1 MKVPRGE
8 RKKFLE
14 GGTVVFKK
22 NKATKE
28 KANHANKQKKVKA
41 KKNTNKP
48 VKTKSR
54 GGKEEKIKLPKVG
67 FTHSMLSLI
76 LSTNIFLF
84 CVFAVVM
91 TITNV
96 QLDTITDKASRLM
109 IVTTNLQKSERMVSV
124 SLRDAYA
131 NSYAYY
137 ANARGRAGTRQYLST
152 LIKKD
157 KEQKDQYFERMKR
170 QYENLEEKSSQKLMV
185 TMKEMSDS
193 LFDQI
198 ETVKTNVD
206 NGDLDTAKAY
216 LDTNMLNSQQGYNNA
231 AEKLQKGLD
240 IMLMK
245 SQKSMKTMRETA
257 LFLGIAG
264 VVVFLI
270 CLAVSMLLSYRLI
283 VYRISRMAGQLNR
296 MIDEINSGHGDL
308 TKRISLKTKSELK
321 FIRDGI
327 NGFIEALQNV
337 MSSVK
342 GGTVLLNDATDKVT
356 QRIRK
361 ANENVTSTS
370 AALQELSASMQ
381 EVSNSVEGI
390 STKLEEVKAAAMV
403 MHDMTEEGN
412 EASNSIKGEAD
423 SIKEAAA
430 HKKEETG
437 TRMQTLSSVL
447 EESVQNAEKVS
458 LINELTNDILEI
470 ADETNLLSL
479 NASIEA
485 ARAGEAGRGFAV
497 VASEISNLAE
507 NSRQTAGKIQNISTE
522 VTAAVKSLSEN
533 AMQVVS
539 FINTTVLADYDAF
552 VETGSKYEFTSDIIA
567 GLLNG
572 FMSSADELNTIVANM
587 SDSVE
592 EIISAVEESS
602 RAIEMSAENSSEIVT
617 EFTEI
622 GAAMEE
628 NSEVAL
634 RLDENTRRFE
644 LV

>member
-1 MKVPRGE
+1 MLKNE
-8 RKKFLE
+8 KKKRAVA
-14 GGTVVFKK
+14 GNTVVQQKR
-22 NKATKE
+22 KE
-28 KANHANKQKKVKA
+28 PKGKRKREKV
-41 KKNTNKP
+41 
-48 VKTKSR
+48 R
-54 GGKEEKIKLPKVG
+54 REKIKLPKVG
-67 FTHSMLSLI
+67 FTHSMLALI
-76 LSTNIFLF
+76 LSTNLILL

-96 QLDTITDKASRLM
+96 QLDTITSEASRLM
-109 IVTTNLQKSERMVSV
+109 FSTTNLQKSERMVSV

-131 NSYAYY
+131 NSYAYF
-137 ANARGRAGTRQYLST
+137 ANARGRAGTRQYLAT

-157 KEQKDQYFERMKR
+157 MEQKDQYFSRMTR
-170 QYENLEEKSSQKLMV
+170 QYQPLNDSDGEKL
-185 TMKEMSDS
+185 
-193 LFDQI
+193 I
-198 ETVKTNVD
+198 ETMEEMAGKLFEEIDTVKSDVD
-206 NGDLDTAKAY
+206 AGDLDTAKSY
-216 LDTNMLNSQQGYNNA
+216 LDTNMLTTQQGYNNA
-231 AEKLQKGLD
+231 AEKLQKNLD
-240 IMLMK
+240 RMLVE
-245 SQKSMKTMRETA
+245 SQKSMSAMRATA
-257 LFLGIAG
+257 LALGVGGI
-264 VVVFLI
+264 VVFLI
-270 CLAVSMLLSYRLI
+270 CLVASMLLSYQLI
-283 VYRISRMAGQLNR
+283 VYRISKIAGQLNQ
-296 MIDEINSGHGDL
+296 MIADINSGHGDL
-308 TKRISLKTKSELK
+308 TKRIRVKSKSELK

-342 GGTVLLNDATDKVT
+342 GGTVQLNDATDKVT

-381 EVSNSVEGI
+381 EVTSSAEGI
-390 STKLEEVKAAAMV
+390 SAKLEEVKAAAMV

-412 EASNSIKGEAD
+412 EASLSIKGEAD
-423 SIKEAAA
+423 TIKEAAA

-437 TRMQTLSSVL
+437 TRMQQLTTVL
-447 EESVQNAEKVS
+447 EGSVQDAEKVS

-522 VTAAVKSLSEN
+522 VTAAVKNLSEN
-533 AMQVVS
+533 AMQVVE

-602 RAIEMSAENSSEIVT
+602 RAIETSAENSSEIVT

-622 GAAMEE
+622 GEAMEE
-628 NSEVAL
+628 NSEVAF

>member
-1 MKVPRGE
+1 MLKNE
-8 RKKFLE
+8 KKKRAVA
-14 GGTVVFKK
+14 GNTVVQQKR
-22 NKATKE
+22 KE
-28 KANHANKQKKVKA
+28 PKGKRKREKV
-41 KKNTNKP
+41 
-48 VKTKSR
+48 R
-54 GGKEEKIKLPKVG
+54 REKIKLPKVG
-67 FTHSMLSLI
+67 FTHSMLALI
-76 LSTNIFLF
+76 LSTNLILL

-96 QLDTITDKASRLM
+96 QLDTITSEASRLM
-109 IVTTNLQKSERMVSV
+109 FSTTNLQKSERMVSV

-131 NSYAYY
+131 NSYAYF
-137 ANARGRAGTRQYLST
+137 ANARGRVGTRQYLAT

-157 KEQKDQYFERMKR
+157 MEQKDQYFSRMTR
-170 QYENLEEKSSQKLMV
+170 QYQTLNDSDGEKL
-185 TMKEMSDS
+185 
-193 LFDQI
+193 I
-198 ETVKTNVD
+198 ETMEEMAGKLFEEIDTVKSDVD
-206 NGDLDTAKAY
+206 AGDLDTAKSY
-216 LDTNMLNSQQGYNNA
+216 LDTNMLTTQQGYNNA
-231 AEKLQKGLD
+231 AEKLQKNLD
-240 IMLMK
+240 RMLVE
-245 SQKSMKTMRETA
+245 SQKSMAAMRATA
-257 LFLGIAG
+257 LALGVGGI
-264 VVVFLI
+264 VVFLI
-270 CLAVSMLLSYRLI
+270 CLVASMLLSYQLI
-283 VYRISRMAGQLNR
+283 VYRISKIAGQLNQ
-296 MIDEINSGHGDL
+296 MIEDINSGHGDL
-308 TKRISLKTKSELK
+308 TKRIRVKSKSELK

-342 GGTVLLNDATDKVT
+342 GGTVQLNDATDKVT

-381 EVSNSVEGI
+381 EVTSSAEGI
-390 STKLEEVKAAAMV
+390 SAKLEEVKAAAMV

-412 EASNSIKGEAD
+412 EASLSIKGEAD
-423 SIKEAAA
+423 TIKEAAA

-437 TRMQTLSSVL
+437 TRMQQLTTVL
-447 EESVQNAEKVS
+447 EGSVQDAEKVS

-522 VTAAVKSLSEN
+522 VTAAVKNLSEN
-533 AMQVVS
+533 AMQVVE

-602 RAIEMSAENSSEIVT
+602 RAIETSAENSSEIVT

-622 GAAMEE
+622 GEAMEE
-628 NSEVAL
+628 NSEVAF

>member
-1 MKVPRGE
+1 MLKNEKKKRAVAGNTAVQQKRKEPKGKRKREKVR
-8 RKKFLE
+8 R
-14 GGTVVFKK
+14 
-22 NKATKE
+22 
-28 KANHANKQKKVKA
+28 
-41 KKNTNKP
+41 
-48 VKTKSR
+48 
-54 GGKEEKIKLPKVG
+54 EKIKLPKVG
-67 FTHSMLSLI
+67 FTHSMLALI
-76 LSTNIFLF
+76 LSTNLILL

-96 QLDTITDKASRLM
+96 QLDTITSEASRLM
-109 IVTTNLQKSERMVSV
+109 FSTTNLQKSERMVSV

-131 NSYAYY
+131 NSYAYF
-137 ANARGRAGTRQYLST
+137 ANARGRAGTRQYLAT

-157 KEQKDQYFERMKR
+157 MEQKDQYFSRMTR
-170 QYENLEEKSSQKLMV
+170 QYQALNDSDGEKL
-185 TMKEMSDS
+185 
-193 LFDQI
+193 I
-198 ETVKTNVD
+198 ETMEEMAGKLFEEIDTVKSDVD
-206 NGDLDTAKAY
+206 AGDLDTAKSY
-216 LDTNMLNSQQGYNNA
+216 LDTNMLTTQQGYNNA
-231 AEKLQKGLD
+231 AEKLQKNLD
-240 IMLMK
+240 RMLVE
-245 SQKSMKTMRETA
+245 SQKSMAAMRATA
-257 LFLGIAG
+257 LALGVGGI
-264 VVVFLI
+264 VVFLI
-270 CLAVSMLLSYRLI
+270 CLVASMLLSYQLI
-283 VYRISRMAGQLNR
+283 VYRISKIAGQLNQ
-296 MIDEINSGHGDL
+296 MIADINSGHGDL
-308 TKRISLKTKSELK
+308 TKRIRVKSKSELK

-342 GGTVLLNDATDKVT
+342 GGTVQLNDATDKVT

-381 EVSNSVEGI
+381 EVTSSAEGI
-390 STKLEEVKAAAMV
+390 SAKLEEVKAAAMV

-412 EASNSIKGEAD
+412 EASLSIKGEAD
-423 SIKEAAA
+423 AIKEAAA

-437 TRMQTLSSVL
+437 TRMQQLTTVL
-447 EESVQNAEKVS
+447 EGSVQDAEKVS

-522 VTAAVKSLSEN
+522 VTAAVKNLSEN
-533 AMQVVS
+533 AMQVVD

-602 RAIEMSAENSSEIVT
+602 RAIETSAENSSEIVT

-622 GAAMEE
+622 GEAMEE
-628 NSEVAL
+628 NSEVAF

>member
-1 MKVPRGE
+1 MLKNE
-8 RKKFLE
+8 KKKRAVA
-14 GGTVVFKK
+14 GNTVVQQKR
-22 NKATKE
+22 KE
-28 KANHANKQKKVKA
+28 PKGKRKREKV
-41 KKNTNKP
+41 
-48 VKTKSR
+48 R
-54 GGKEEKIKLPKVG
+54 REKIKLPKVG
-67 FTHSMLSLI
+67 FTHSMLALI
-76 LSTNIFLF
+76 LSTNLILL

-96 QLDTITDKASRLM
+96 QLDTITSEASRLM
-109 IVTTNLQKSERMVSV
+109 FSATNLQKSERMVSV

-131 NSYAYY
+131 NSYAYF
-137 ANARGRAGTRQYLST
+137 ANARGRAGTRQYLAT

-157 KEQKDQYFERMKR
+157 MEQKDQYFSRMTR
-170 QYENLEEKSSQKLMV
+170 QYQPLNDSDGEKL
-185 TMKEMSDS
+185 
-193 LFDQI
+193 I
-198 ETVKTNVD
+198 ETMEEMAGKLFEEIDTVKSDVD
-206 NGDLDTAKAY
+206 AGDLDTAKSY
-216 LDTNMLNSQQGYNNA
+216 LDTNMLTTQQGYNNA
-231 AEKLQKGLD
+231 AEKLQKNLD
-240 IMLMK
+240 RMLVE
-245 SQKSMKTMRETA
+245 SQKSMAAMRATA
-257 LFLGIAG
+257 LALGVGGI
-264 VVVFLI
+264 VVFLI
-270 CLAVSMLLSYRLI
+270 CLVASMLLSYQLI
-283 VYRISRMAGQLNR
+283 VYRISKIAGQLNQ
-296 MIDEINSGHGDL
+296 MIADINSGHGDL
-308 TKRISLKTKSELK
+308 TKRIRVKSKSELK

-342 GGTVLLNDATDKVT
+342 GGTVQLNDATDKVT

-381 EVSNSVEGI
+381 EVTSSAEGI
-390 STKLEEVKAAAMV
+390 SAKLEEVKAAAMV

-412 EASNSIKGEAD
+412 EASLSIKGEAD
-423 SIKEAAA
+423 TIKEAAA

-437 TRMQTLSSVL
+437 TRMQQLTTVL
-447 EESVQNAEKVS
+447 EGSVQDAEKVS

-522 VTAAVKSLSEN
+522 VTAAVKNLSEN
-533 AMQVVS
+533 AMQVVE

-602 RAIEMSAENSSEIVT
+602 RAIETSAENSSEIVT

-622 GAAMEE
+622 GEAMEE
-628 NSEVAL
+628 NSEVAF

>member
-1 MKVPRGE
+1 MLKNEKKKRAVAGNTAVQQKRKEPKGKRKREKVR
-8 RKKFLE
+8 R
-14 GGTVVFKK
+14 
-22 NKATKE
+22 
-28 KANHANKQKKVKA
+28 
-41 KKNTNKP
+41 
-48 VKTKSR
+48 
-54 GGKEEKIKLPKVG
+54 EKIKLPKVG
-67 FTHSMLSLI
+67 FTHSMLALI
-76 LSTNIFLF
+76 LSTNLILL

-96 QLDTITDKASRLM
+96 QLDTITSEASRLM
-109 IVTTNLQKSERMVSV
+109 FSTTNLQKSERMVSV

-131 NSYAYY
+131 NSYAYF
-137 ANARGRAGTRQYLST
+137 ANARGRVGTRQYLAT

-157 KEQKDQYFERMKR
+157 MEQKDQYFSRMTR
-170 QYENLEEKSSQKLMV
+170 QYQTLNDSDGEKL
-185 TMKEMSDS
+185 
-193 LFDQI
+193 I
-198 ETVKTNVD
+198 ETMEEMAGKLFEEIDTVKSDVD
-206 NGDLDTAKAY
+206 AGDLDTAKSY
-216 LDTNMLNSQQGYNNA
+216 LDTNMLTTQQGYNNA
-231 AEKLQKGLD
+231 AEKLQKNLD
-240 IMLMK
+240 RMLVE
-245 SQKSMKTMRETA
+245 SQKSMAAMRATA
-257 LFLGIAG
+257 LALGVGGI
-264 VVVFLI
+264 VVFLI
-270 CLAVSMLLSYRLI
+270 CLVASMLLSYQLI
-283 VYRISRMAGQLNR
+283 VYRISKIAGQLNQ
-296 MIDEINSGHGDL
+296 MIADINSGHGDL
-308 TKRISLKTKSELK
+308 TKRIRVKSKSELK

-342 GGTVLLNDATDKVT
+342 GGTVQLNDATDKVT

-381 EVSNSVEGI
+381 EVTSSAEGI
-390 STKLEEVKAAAMV
+390 SAKLEEVKAAAMV

-412 EASNSIKGEAD
+412 EASLSIKGEAD
-423 SIKEAAA
+423 AIKEAAA

-437 TRMQTLSSVL
+437 TRMQQLTTVL
-447 EESVQNAEKVS
+447 EGSVQDAEKVS

-522 VTAAVKSLSEN
+522 VTAAVKNLSEN
-533 AMQVVS
+533 AMQVVD

-602 RAIEMSAENSSEIVT
+602 RAIETSAENSSEIVT

-622 GAAMEE
+622 GEAMEE
-628 NSEVAL
+628 NSEVAF

>member
-1 MKVPRGE
+1 MLKNE
-8 RKKFLE
+8 KKKRAVA
-14 GGTVVFKK
+14 GNTVVQQKR
-22 NKATKE
+22 KE
-28 KANHANKQKKVKA
+28 PKGKRKREKV
-41 KKNTNKP
+41 
-48 VKTKSR
+48 R
-54 GGKEEKIKLPKVG
+54 REKIKLPKVG
-67 FTHSMLSLI
+67 FTHSMLALI
-76 LSTNIFLF
+76 LSTNLILL

-96 QLDTITDKASRLM
+96 QLDTITSEASRLM
-109 IVTTNLQKSERMVSV
+109 FSTTNLQKSERMVSV

-131 NSYAYY
+131 NSYAYF
-137 ANARGRAGTRQYLST
+137 ANARGRAGTRQYLAT

-157 KEQKDQYFERMKR
+157 MEQKDQYFSRMTR
-170 QYENLEEKSSQKLMV
+170 QYQALNDPEGEKL
-185 TMKEMSDS
+185 
-193 LFDQI
+193 I
-198 ETVKTNVD
+198 ETMEEMAGKLFEEIDTVKSDVD
-206 NGDLDTAKAY
+206 AGDLDTAKSY
-216 LDTNMLNSQQGYNNA
+216 LDTNMLTTQQGYNNA
-231 AEKLQKGLD
+231 AEKLQKNLD
-240 IMLMK
+240 RMLVE
-245 SQKSMKTMRETA
+245 SQKSMAAMRATA
-257 LFLGIAG
+257 LALGVGGIVA
-264 VVVFLI
+264 FLI
-270 CLAVSMLLSYRLI
+270 CLVASMLLSYQLI
-283 VYRISRMAGQLNR
+283 VYRISKIAGQLNQ
-296 MIDEINSGHGDL
+296 MIADINSGHGDL
-308 TKRISLKTKSELK
+308 TKRIRVKSKSELK

-342 GGTVLLNDATDKVT
+342 GGTVQLNDATDKVT

-381 EVSNSVEGI
+381 EVTSSAEGI
-390 STKLEEVKAAAMV
+390 SAKLEEVKAAAMV

-412 EASNSIKGEAD
+412 EASLSIKGEAD
-423 SIKEAAA
+423 TIKEAAA

-437 TRMQTLSSVL
+437 TRMQQLTTVL
-447 EESVQNAEKVS
+447 EGSVQDAEKVS

-522 VTAAVKSLSEN
+522 VTAAVKNLSEN
-533 AMQVVS
+533 AMQVVE

-602 RAIEMSAENSSEIVT
+602 RAIETSAENSSEIVT

-622 GAAMEE
+622 GEAMEE
-628 NSEVAL
+628 NSEVAF

>member
-1 MKVPRGE
+1 MLKNEKKKRAVAGNTAVQQKRKEPKGKRKREKVR
-8 RKKFLE
+8 R
-14 GGTVVFKK
+14 
-22 NKATKE
+22 
-28 KANHANKQKKVKA
+28 
-41 KKNTNKP
+41 
-48 VKTKSR
+48 
-54 GGKEEKIKLPKVG
+54 EKIKLPKVG
-67 FTHSMLSLI
+67 FTHSMLALI
-76 LSTNIFLF
+76 LSTNLILL

-96 QLDTITDKASRLM
+96 QLDTITSEASRLM
-109 IVTTNLQKSERMVSV
+109 FSTTNLQKSERMVSV

-131 NSYAYY
+131 NSYAYF
-137 ANARGRAGTRQYLST
+137 ANARGRAGTRQYLAT

-157 KEQKDQYFERMKR
+157 MEQKDQYFSRMTR
-170 QYENLEEKSSQKLMV
+170 QYQTLNDSDGEKL
-185 TMKEMSDS
+185 
-193 LFDQI
+193 I
-198 ETVKTNVD
+198 ETMEEMAGKLFEEIDTVKSDVD
-206 NGDLDTAKAY
+206 AGDLDTAKSY
-216 LDTNMLNSQQGYNNA
+216 LDTNMLTTQQGYNNA
-231 AEKLQKGLD
+231 AEKLQKNLD
-240 IMLMK
+240 RMLVE
-245 SQKSMKTMRETA
+245 SQKSMAAMRATA
-257 LFLGIAG
+257 LALGVGGI
-264 VVVFLI
+264 VVFLI
-270 CLAVSMLLSYRLI
+270 CLVASMLLSYQLI
-283 VYRISRMAGQLNR
+283 VYRISKIAGQLNQ
-296 MIDEINSGHGDL
+296 MIEDINSGHGDL
-308 TKRISLKTKSELK
+308 TKRIRVKSKSELK

-342 GGTVLLNDATDKVT
+342 GGTVQLNDATDKVT

-381 EVSNSVEGI
+381 EVTSSAEGI
-390 STKLEEVKAAAMV
+390 SAKLEEVKAAAMV

-412 EASNSIKGEAD
+412 EASLSIKGEAD
-423 SIKEAAA
+423 AIKEAAA

-437 TRMQTLSSVL
+437 TRMQQLTTVL
-447 EESVQNAEKVS
+447 EGSVQDAEKVS

-522 VTAAVKSLSEN
+522 VTAAVKNLSEN
-533 AMQVVS
+533 AMQVVD

-602 RAIEMSAENSSEIVT
+602 RAIETSAENSSEIVT

-622 GAAMEE
+622 GEAMEE
-628 NSEVAL
+628 NSEVAF

>member
-1 MKVPRGE
+1 MLKNEKKKRAVAGNTAVQQKRKEPKGKRKREKVR
-8 RKKFLE
+8 R
-14 GGTVVFKK
+14 
-22 NKATKE
+22 
-28 KANHANKQKKVKA
+28 
-41 KKNTNKP
+41 
-48 VKTKSR
+48 
-54 GGKEEKIKLPKVG
+54 EKIKLPKVG
-67 FTHSMLSLI
+67 FTHSMLALI
-76 LSTNIFLF
+76 LSTNLILL

-96 QLDTITDKASRLM
+96 QLDTITSEASRLM
-109 IVTTNLQKSERMVSV
+109 FSTTNLQKSERMVSV

-131 NSYAYY
+131 NSYAYF
-137 ANARGRAGTRQYLST
+137 ANARGRVGTRQYLAT

-157 KEQKDQYFERMKR
+157 MEQKDQYFSRMTR
-170 QYENLEEKSSQKLMV
+170 QYQALNDSDGEKL
-185 TMKEMSDS
+185 
-193 LFDQI
+193 I
-198 ETVKTNVD
+198 ETMEEMAGKLFEEIDTVKSDVD
-206 NGDLDTAKAY
+206 AGDLDTAKSY
-216 LDTNMLNSQQGYNNA
+216 LDTNMLTTQQGYNNA
-231 AEKLQKGLD
+231 AEKLQKNLD
-240 IMLMK
+240 RMLVE
-245 SQKSMKTMRETA
+245 SQKSMAAMRATA
-257 LFLGIAG
+257 LALGVGGI
-264 VVVFLI
+264 VVFLI
-270 CLAVSMLLSYRLI
+270 CLVASMLLSYQLI
-283 VYRISRMAGQLNR
+283 VYRISKIAGQLNQ
-296 MIDEINSGHGDL
+296 MIADINSGHGDL
-308 TKRISLKTKSELK
+308 TKRIRVKSKSELK

-342 GGTVLLNDATDKVT
+342 GGTVQLNDATDKVT

-381 EVSNSVEGI
+381 EVTSSAEGI
-390 STKLEEVKAAAMV
+390 SAKLEEVKAAAMV

-412 EASNSIKGEAD
+412 EASLSIKGEAD
-423 SIKEAAA
+423 TIKEAAA

-437 TRMQTLSSVL
+437 TRMQQLTTVL
-447 EESVQNAEKVS
+447 EGSVQDAEKVS

-522 VTAAVKSLSEN
+522 VTAAVKNLSEN
-533 AMQVVS
+533 AMQVVD

-602 RAIEMSAENSSEIVT
+602 RAIETSAENSSEIVT

-622 GAAMEE
+622 GEAMEE
-628 NSEVAL
+628 NSEVAF

>member
-1 MKVPRGE
+1 MLKNEKKKRAVAGNTAVQQKRKEPKGKRKREKVR
-8 RKKFLE
+8 R
-14 GGTVVFKK
+14 
-22 NKATKE
+22 
-28 KANHANKQKKVKA
+28 
-41 KKNTNKP
+41 
-48 VKTKSR
+48 
-54 GGKEEKIKLPKVG
+54 EKIKLPKVG
-67 FTHSMLSLI
+67 FTHSMLALI
-76 LSTNIFLF
+76 LSTNLILL

-96 QLDTITDKASRLM
+96 QLDTITSEASRLM
-109 IVTTNLQKSERMVSV
+109 FSTTNLQKSERMVSV

-131 NSYAYY
+131 NSYAYF
-137 ANARGRAGTRQYLST
+137 ANARGRAGTRQYLAT

-157 KEQKDQYFERMKR
+157 MEQKDQYFSRITR
-170 QYENLEEKSSQKLMV
+170 QYQTLNDSDGEKL
-185 TMKEMSDS
+185 
-193 LFDQI
+193 I
-198 ETVKTNVD
+198 ETMEEMAGKLFEEIDTVKSDVD
-206 NGDLDTAKAY
+206 AGDLDTAKSY
-216 LDTNMLNSQQGYNNA
+216 LDTNMLTTQQGYNNA
-231 AEKLQKGLD
+231 AEKLQKNLD
-240 IMLMK
+240 RMLVE
-245 SQKSMKTMRETA
+245 SQKSMAAMRATA
-257 LFLGIAG
+257 LALGVGGI
-264 VVVFLI
+264 VVFLI
-270 CLAVSMLLSYRLI
+270 CLVASMLLSYQLI
-283 VYRISRMAGQLNR
+283 VYRISKIAGQLNQ
-296 MIDEINSGHGDL
+296 MIADINSGHGDL
-308 TKRISLKTKSELK
+308 TKRIRVKSKSELK

-342 GGTVLLNDATDKVT
+342 GGTVQLNDATDKVT

-381 EVSNSVEGI
+381 EVTSSAEGI
-390 STKLEEVKAAAMV
+390 SAKLEEVKAAAMV

-412 EASNSIKGEAD
+412 EASLSIKGEAD
-423 SIKEAAA
+423 AIKEAAA

-437 TRMQTLSSVL
+437 TRMQQLTTVL
-447 EESVQNAEKVS
+447 EGSVQDAEKVS

-522 VTAAVKSLSEN
+522 VTAAVKNLSEN
-533 AMQVVS
+533 AMQVVE

-602 RAIEMSAENSSEIVT
+602 RAIETSAENSSEIVT

-622 GAAMEE
+622 GEAMEE
-628 NSEVAL
+628 NSEVAF

>member
-1 MKVPRGE
+1 VDG
-8 RKKFLE
+8 
-14 GGTVVFKK
+14 
-22 NKATKE
+22 
-28 KANHANKQKKVKA
+28 ANANK
-41 KKNTNKP
+41 
-48 VKTKSR
+48 
-54 GGKEEKIKLPKVG
+54 
-67 FTHSMLSLI
+67 
-76 LSTNIFLF
+76 
-84 CVFAVVM
+84 
-91 TITNV
+91 
-96 QLDTITDKASRLM
+96 
-109 IVTTNLQKSERMVSV
+109 MVSATIKDNIATA
-124 SLRDAYA
+124 SA
-131 NSYAYY
+131 NNISKALMALGCEVDSYA
-137 ANARGRAGTRQYLST
+137 SF
-152 LIKKD
+152 D
-157 KEQKDQYFERMKR
+157 
-170 QYENLEEKSSQKLMV
+170 MV
-185 TMKEMSDS
+185 
-193 LFDQI
+193 
-198 ETVKTNVD
+198 
-206 NGDLDTAKAY
+206 
-216 LDTNMLNSQQGYNNA
+216 
-231 AEKLQKGLD
+231 
-240 IMLMK
+240 
-245 SQKSMKTMRETA
+245 
-257 LFLGIAG
+257 
-264 VVVFLI
+264 
-270 CLAVSMLLSYRLI
+270 
-283 VYRISRMAGQLNR
+283 
-296 MIDEINSGHGDL
+296 
-308 TKRISLKTKSELK
+308 
-321 FIRDGI
+321 IR
-327 NGFIEALQNV
+327 
-337 MSSVK
+337 
-342 GGTVLLNDATDKVT
+342 
-356 QRIRK
+356 
-361 ANENVTSTS
+361 
-370 AALQELSASMQ
+370 ASMQ
-381 EVSNSVEGI
+381 EVSNSVAGI

-552 VETGSKYEFTSDIIA
+552 VDTGSKYEFTSDIIA

-572 FMSSADELNTIVANM
+572 FMSSADELNAIVANM

>member
-1 MKVPRGE
+1 
-8 RKKFLE
+8 
-14 GGTVVFKK
+14 
-22 NKATKE
+22 
-28 KANHANKQKKVKA
+28 
-41 KKNTNKP
+41 
-48 VKTKSR
+48 
-54 GGKEEKIKLPKVG
+54 
-67 FTHSMLSLI
+67 
-76 LSTNIFLF
+76 
-84 CVFAVVM
+84 
-91 TITNV
+91 
-96 QLDTITDKASRLM
+96 
-109 IVTTNLQKSERMVSV
+109 
-124 SLRDAYA
+124 
-131 NSYAYY
+131 
-137 ANARGRAGTRQYLST
+137 
-152 LIKKD
+152 
-157 KEQKDQYFERMKR
+157 
-170 QYENLEEKSSQKLMV
+170 
-185 TMKEMSDS
+185 
-193 LFDQI
+193 
-198 ETVKTNVD
+198 
-206 NGDLDTAKAY
+206 
-216 LDTNMLNSQQGYNNA
+216 
-231 AEKLQKGLD
+231 
-240 IMLMK
+240 
-245 SQKSMKTMRETA
+245 
-257 LFLGIAG
+257 
-264 VVVFLI
+264 
-270 CLAVSMLLSYRLI
+270 
-283 VYRISRMAGQLNR
+283 
-296 MIDEINSGHGDL
+296 
-308 TKRISLKTKSELK
+308 
-321 FIRDGI
+321 
-327 NGFIEALQNV
+327 
-337 MSSVK
+337 
-342 GGTVLLNDATDKVT
+342 
-356 QRIRK
+356 
-361 ANENVTSTS
+361 
-370 AALQELSASMQ
+370 
-381 EVSNSVEGI
+381 
-390 STKLEEVKAAAMV
+390 
-403 MHDMTEEGN
+403 MTEEGN

-552 VETGSKYEFTSDIIA
+552 VDTGSKYEFTSDIIA

-572 FMSSADELNTIVANM
+572 FMSSADELNAIVANM

>member
-1 MKVPRGE
+1 MFKNEKTTRVKVNSKT
-8 RKKFLE
+8 KKP
-14 GGTVVFKK
+14 G
-22 NKATKE
+22 
-28 KANHANKQKKVKA
+28 KA
-41 KKNTNKP
+41 KKTGAK
-48 VKTKSR
+48 VKRTR
-54 GGKEEKIKLPKVG
+54 EEKVKLPKVG

-76 LSTNIFLF
+76 LSTNLILF

-96 QLDTITDKASRLM
+96 QLDTITGEASRLM
-109 IVTTNLQKSERMVSV
+109 FSATNLQKSERMVSV

-131 NSYAYY
+131 NSYAYF
-137 ANARGRAGTRQYLST
+137 ANVRGRAGTRQYLST

-157 KEQKDQYFERMKR
+157 KEQKEQYFSRMKR
-170 QYENLEEKSSQKLMV
+170 QYGQLNDENGNKLIE
-185 TMKEMSDS
+185 TMEEMSNT
-193 LFDQI
+193 LFDEI

-206 NGDLDTAKAY
+206 SGDLDTAKSY
-216 LDTNMLNSQQGYNNA
+216 LDTNMLTTQQGYNNS
-231 AEKLQKGLD
+231 AEKLQRNLD
-240 IMLMK
+240 QMLVD
-245 SQKSMKTMRETA
+245 SQKSMANMRATA
-257 LFLGIAG
+257 LALGIG
-264 VVVFLI
+264 GMVIFVI
-270 CLAVSMLLSYRLI
+270 CLIVSMLLSYRLI
-283 VYRISRMAGQLNR
+283 VYRISRIAGQLNK
-296 MIDEINSGHGDL
+296 MIEAINSGHGDL
-308 TKRISLKTKSELK
+308 TKRITVKSKSELK

-370 AALQELSASMQ
+370 AALEELSASMQ
-381 EVSNSVEGI
+381 EVTHSAEGI
-390 STKLEEVKAAAMV
+390 SAKLEEVKAAAMV

-412 EASNSIKGEAD
+412 EASISIKGEAD
-423 SIKEAAA
+423 SIKESAA

-437 TRMQTLSSVL
+437 SQMTRLTSVL
-447 EESVQNAEKVS
+447 EEAVQDAEKVS

-522 VTAAVKSLSEN
+522 VTAAVKNLSEN
-533 AMQVVS
+533 AMQVVD

-552 VETGSKYEFTSDIIA
+552 VDTGSKYEYTSDIIA

-572 FMSSADELNTIVANM
+572 FMSSAEELNTIVANM

-602 RAIEMSAENSSEIVT
+602 RAIETSAENSSEIVT

-628 NSEVAL
+628 NSEVAF

>member
-1 MKVPRGE
+1 MLKNEKKKRAVAGNTAVQQKRKEPKGKRKREKVR
-8 RKKFLE
+8 R
-14 GGTVVFKK
+14 
-22 NKATKE
+22 
-28 KANHANKQKKVKA
+28 
-41 KKNTNKP
+41 
-48 VKTKSR
+48 
-54 GGKEEKIKLPKVG
+54 EKIKLPKVG
-67 FTHSMLSLI
+67 FTHSMLALI
-76 LSTNIFLF
+76 LSTNLILL

-96 QLDTITDKASRLM
+96 QLDTITSEASRLM
-109 IVTTNLQKSERMVSV
+109 FSTTNLQKSERMVSV

-131 NSYAYY
+131 NSYAYF
-137 ANARGRAGTRQYLST
+137 ANARGRAGTRQYLAT

-157 KEQKDQYFERMKR
+157 MEQKDQYFSRMTR
-170 QYENLEEKSSQKLMV
+170 QYQTLNDSDGEKL
-185 TMKEMSDS
+185 
-193 LFDQI
+193 I
-198 ETVKTNVD
+198 ETMEEMAGKLFEEIDTVKSDVD
-206 NGDLDTAKAY
+206 AGDLDTAKSY
-216 LDTNMLNSQQGYNNA
+216 LDTNMLTTQQGYNNA
-231 AEKLQKGLD
+231 AEKLQKNLD
-240 IMLMK
+240 RMLVE
-245 SQKSMKTMRETA
+245 SQKSMAAMRATA
-257 LFLGIAG
+257 LALGVGGI
-264 VVVFLI
+264 VVFLI
-270 CLAVSMLLSYRLI
+270 CLVASMLLSYQLI
-283 VYRISRMAGQLNR
+283 VYRISKIAGQLNQ
-296 MIDEINSGHGDL
+296 MIADINSGHGDL
-308 TKRISLKTKSELK
+308 TKRIRVKSKSELK

-342 GGTVLLNDATDKVT
+342 GGTVQLNDATDKVT

-381 EVSNSVEGI
+381 EVTSSAEGI
-390 STKLEEVKAAAMV
+390 SAKLEEVKAAAMV

-412 EASNSIKGEAD
+412 EASLSIKGEAD
-423 SIKEAAA
+423 AIKEAAA

-437 TRMQTLSSVL
+437 TRMQQLTTVL
-447 EESVQNAEKVS
+447 EGSVQDAEKVS

-522 VTAAVKSLSEN
+522 VTAAVKNLSEN
-533 AMQVVS
+533 AMQVVD

-602 RAIEMSAENSSEIVT
+602 RAIETSAENSSEIVT

-622 GAAMEE
+622 GEAMEE
-628 NSEVAL
+628 NSEVAF

>member
-1 MKVPRGE
+1 MLKNEKKKRAVAGNAVVQQKRKETKGKRKREKVR
-8 RKKFLE
+8 R
-14 GGTVVFKK
+14 
-22 NKATKE
+22 
-28 KANHANKQKKVKA
+28 
-41 KKNTNKP
+41 
-48 VKTKSR
+48 
-54 GGKEEKIKLPKVG
+54 EKIKLPKVG
-67 FTHSMLSLI
+67 FTHSMLALI
-76 LSTNIFLF
+76 LSTNLILL

-96 QLDTITDKASRLM
+96 QLDTITSEASRLM
-109 IVTTNLQKSERMVSV
+109 FSTTNLQKSERMVSV

-131 NSYAYY
+131 NSYAYF
-137 ANARGRAGTRQYLST
+137 ANARGRAGTRQYLAT

-157 KEQKDQYFERMKR
+157 MEQKDQYFSRMTR
-170 QYENLEEKSSQKLMV
+170 QYQTLNDSDGEKL
-185 TMKEMSDS
+185 
-193 LFDQI
+193 I
-198 ETVKTNVD
+198 ETMEEMAGKLFEEIDTVKSDVD
-206 NGDLDTAKAY
+206 AGDLDTAKSY
-216 LDTNMLNSQQGYNNA
+216 LDTNMLTTQQGYNNA
-231 AEKLQKGLD
+231 AEKLQKNLD
-240 IMLMK
+240 RMLVE
-245 SQKSMKTMRETA
+245 SQKSMAAMRATA
-257 LFLGIAG
+257 LALGVGGI
-264 VVVFLI
+264 VVFLI
-270 CLAVSMLLSYRLI
+270 CLVASMLLSYQLI
-283 VYRISRMAGQLNR
+283 VYRISKIAGQLNQ
-296 MIDEINSGHGDL
+296 MIADINSGHGDL
-308 TKRISLKTKSELK
+308 TKRIRVKSKSELK

-342 GGTVLLNDATDKVT
+342 GGTVQLNDATDKVT

-381 EVSNSVEGI
+381 EVTSSAEGI
-390 STKLEEVKAAAMV
+390 SAKLEEVKAAAMV

-412 EASNSIKGEAD
+412 EASLSIKGEAD
-423 SIKEAAA
+423 TIKEAAA

-437 TRMQTLSSVL
+437 TRMQQLTTVL
-447 EESVQNAEKVS
+447 EGSVQDAEKVS

-522 VTAAVKSLSEN
+522 VTAAVKNLSEN
-533 AMQVVS
+533 AMQVVD

-602 RAIEMSAENSSEIVT
+602 RAIETSAENSSEIVT

-622 GAAMEE
+622 GEAMEE
-628 NSEVAL
+628 NSEVAF

>member
-1 MKVPRGE
+1 MLKNEKKKRAVAGNTAVQQKRKEPKGKRKREKVR
-8 RKKFLE
+8 R
-14 GGTVVFKK
+14 
-22 NKATKE
+22 
-28 KANHANKQKKVKA
+28 
-41 KKNTNKP
+41 
-48 VKTKSR
+48 
-54 GGKEEKIKLPKVG
+54 EKIKLPKVG
-67 FTHSMLSLI
+67 FTHSMLALI
-76 LSTNIFLF
+76 LSTNLILL

-96 QLDTITDKASRLM
+96 QLDTITSEASRLM
-109 IVTTNLQKSERMVSV
+109 FSTTNLQKSERMVSV

-131 NSYAYY
+131 NSYAYF
-137 ANARGRAGTRQYLST
+137 ANARGRAGTRQYLAT

-157 KEQKDQYFERMKR
+157 MEQKDQYFSRMTR
-170 QYENLEEKSSQKLMV
+170 QYQTLNDSDGEKL
-185 TMKEMSDS
+185 
-193 LFDQI
+193 I
-198 ETVKTNVD
+198 ETMEEMAGKLFEEIDTVKSDVD
-206 NGDLDTAKAY
+206 AGDLDTAKSY
-216 LDTNMLNSQQGYNNA
+216 LDTNMLTTQQGYNNA
-231 AEKLQKGLD
+231 AEKLQKNLD
-240 IMLMK
+240 RMLVE
-245 SQKSMKTMRETA
+245 SQKSMAAMRATA
-257 LFLGIAG
+257 LALGVGGI
-264 VVVFLI
+264 VVFLI
-270 CLAVSMLLSYRLI
+270 CLVASMLLSYQLI
-283 VYRISRMAGQLNR
+283 VYRISKIAGQLNQ
-296 MIDEINSGHGDL
+296 MIADINSGHGDL
-308 TKRISLKTKSELK
+308 TKRIRVKSKSELK

-342 GGTVLLNDATDKVT
+342 GGTVQLNDATDKVT

-381 EVSNSVEGI
+381 EVTSSAEGI
-390 STKLEEVKAAAMV
+390 SAKLEEVKAAAMV

-412 EASNSIKGEAD
+412 EASLSIKGEAD
-423 SIKEAAA
+423 AIKEAAA

-437 TRMQTLSSVL
+437 TRMQQLTTVL
-447 EESVQNAEKVS
+447 EGSVQDAEKVS

-522 VTAAVKSLSEN
+522 VTAAVKNLSEN
-533 AMQVVS
+533 AMQVVD

-552 VETGSKYEFTSDIIA
+552 VETGSKYEYTSDIIA

-602 RAIEMSAENSSEIVT
+602 RAIETSAENSSEIVT

-622 GAAMEE
+622 GEAMEE
-628 NSEVAL
+628 NSEVAF

>member
-1 MKVPRGE
+1 MLKNE
-8 RKKFLE
+8 KKKRAVA
-14 GGTVVFKK
+14 GNTVVQQKR
-22 NKATKE
+22 KE
-28 KANHANKQKKVKA
+28 PKGKRKREKV
-41 KKNTNKP
+41 
-48 VKTKSR
+48 R
-54 GGKEEKIKLPKVG
+54 REKIKLPKVG
-67 FTHSMLSLI
+67 FTHSMLALI
-76 LSTNIFLF
+76 LSTNLILL

-96 QLDTITDKASRLM
+96 QLDTITSEASRLM
-109 IVTTNLQKSERMVSV
+109 FSATNLQKSERMVSV

-131 NSYAYY
+131 NSYAYF
-137 ANARGRAGTRQYLST
+137 ANARGRAGTRQYLAT

-157 KEQKDQYFERMKR
+157 MEQKDQYFSRMTR
-170 QYENLEEKSSQKLMV
+170 QYQPLNDSDGEKL
-185 TMKEMSDS
+185 
-193 LFDQI
+193 I
-198 ETVKTNVD
+198 ETMEEMAGKLFEEIDTVKSDVD
-206 NGDLDTAKAY
+206 AGDLDTAKSY
-216 LDTNMLNSQQGYNNA
+216 LDTNMLTTQQGYNNA
-231 AEKLQKGLD
+231 AEKLQKNLD
-240 IMLMK
+240 RMLVE
-245 SQKSMKTMRETA
+245 SQKSMSAMRATA
-257 LFLGIAG
+257 LALGVGGI
-264 VVVFLI
+264 VVFLI
-270 CLAVSMLLSYRLI
+270 CLVASMLLSYQLI
-283 VYRISRMAGQLNR
+283 VYRISKIAGQLNQ
-296 MIDEINSGHGDL
+296 MIADINSGHGDL
-308 TKRISLKTKSELK
+308 TKRIRVKSKSELK

-342 GGTVLLNDATDKVT
+342 GGTVQLNDATDKVT

-381 EVSNSVEGI
+381 EVTSSAEGI
-390 STKLEEVKAAAMV
+390 SAKLEEVKAAAMV

-412 EASNSIKGEAD
+412 EASLSIKGEAD
-423 SIKEAAA
+423 TIKEAAA

-437 TRMQTLSSVL
+437 TRMQQLTTVL
-447 EESVQNAEKVS
+447 EGSVQDAEKVS

-522 VTAAVKSLSEN
+522 VTAAVKNLSEN
-533 AMQVVS
+533 AMQVVE

-602 RAIEMSAENSSEIVT
+602 RAIETSAENSSEIVT

-622 GAAMEE
+622 GEAMEE
-628 NSEVAL
+628 NSEVAF

>member
-1 MKVPRGE
+1 MLKNEKKKRAVAGNTAVQQKRKEPKGKRKREKVR
-8 RKKFLE
+8 R
-14 GGTVVFKK
+14 
-22 NKATKE
+22 
-28 KANHANKQKKVKA
+28 
-41 KKNTNKP
+41 
-48 VKTKSR
+48 
-54 GGKEEKIKLPKVG
+54 EKIKLPKVG
-67 FTHSMLSLI
+67 FTHSMLALI
-76 LSTNIFLF
+76 LSTNLILL

-96 QLDTITDKASRLM
+96 QLDTITSEASRLM
-109 IVTTNLQKSERMVSV
+109 FSTTNLQKSERMVSV

-131 NSYAYY
+131 NSYAYF
-137 ANARGRAGTRQYLST
+137 ANARGRAGTRQYLAT

-157 KEQKDQYFERMKR
+157 MEQKDQYFSRMTR
-170 QYENLEEKSSQKLMV
+170 QYQTLNDSDGEKL
-185 TMKEMSDS
+185 
-193 LFDQI
+193 I
-198 ETVKTNVD
+198 ETMEEMAGKLFEEIDTVKSDVD
-206 NGDLDTAKAY
+206 AGDLDTAKSY
-216 LDTNMLNSQQGYNNA
+216 LDTNMLTTQQGYNNA
-231 AEKLQKGLD
+231 AEKLQKNLD
-240 IMLMK
+240 RMLVE
-245 SQKSMKTMRETA
+245 SQKSMAAMRATA
-257 LFLGIAG
+257 LALGVGGI
-264 VVVFLI
+264 VVFLI
-270 CLAVSMLLSYRLI
+270 CLVASMLLSYQLI
-283 VYRISRMAGQLNR
+283 VYRISKIAGQLNQ
-296 MIDEINSGHGDL
+296 MIADINSGHGDL
-308 TKRISLKTKSELK
+308 TKRIRVKSKSELK

-342 GGTVLLNDATDKVT
+342 GGTVQLNDATDKVT

-381 EVSNSVEGI
+381 EVTSSAEGI
-390 STKLEEVKAAAMV
+390 SAKLEEVKAAAMV

-412 EASNSIKGEAD
+412 EASLSIKGEAD
-423 SIKEAAA
+423 TIKEAAA

-437 TRMQTLSSVL
+437 TRMQQLTTVL
-447 EESVQNAEKVS
+447 EGSVQDAEKVS

-522 VTAAVKSLSEN
+522 VTAAVKNLSEN
-533 AMQVVS
+533 AMQVVD

-602 RAIEMSAENSSEIVT
+602 RAIETSAENSSEIVT

-622 GAAMEE
+622 GEAMEE
-628 NSEVAL
+628 NSEVAF

>member
-1 MKVPRGE
+1 MLKNE
-8 RKKFLE
+8 KKKRAVA
-14 GGTVVFKK
+14 GNTVVQQKR
-22 NKATKE
+22 KE
-28 KANHANKQKKVKA
+28 PKGKRKREKV
-41 KKNTNKP
+41 
-48 VKTKSR
+48 R
-54 GGKEEKIKLPKVG
+54 REKIKLPKVG
-67 FTHSMLSLI
+67 FTHSMLALI
-76 LSTNIFLF
+76 LSTNLILL

-96 QLDTITDKASRLM
+96 QLDTITSEASRLM
-109 IVTTNLQKSERMVSV
+109 FSTTNLQKSERMVSV

-131 NSYAYY
+131 NSYAYF
-137 ANARGRAGTRQYLST
+137 ANARGRAGTRQYLAT

-157 KEQKDQYFERMKR
+157 MEQKDQYFSRMTR
-170 QYENLEEKSSQKLMV
+170 QYQPLNDSNGEKL
-185 TMKEMSDS
+185 
-193 LFDQI
+193 I
-198 ETVKTNVD
+198 ETMEEMAGKLFEEIDTVKSDVD
-206 NGDLDTAKAY
+206 AGDLDTAKSY
-216 LDTNMLNSQQGYNNA
+216 LDTNMLTTQQGYNNA
-231 AEKLQKGLD
+231 AEKLQKNLD
-240 IMLMK
+240 RMLVE
-245 SQKSMKTMRETA
+245 SQKSMSAMRATA
-257 LFLGIAG
+257 LALGVGGI
-264 VVVFLI
+264 VVFLI
-270 CLAVSMLLSYRLI
+270 CLVASMLLSYQLI
-283 VYRISRMAGQLNR
+283 VYRISKIAGQLNQ
-296 MIDEINSGHGDL
+296 MIADINSGHGDL
-308 TKRISLKTKSELK
+308 TKRIRVKSKSELK

-342 GGTVLLNDATDKVT
+342 GGTVQLNDATDKVT

-381 EVSNSVEGI
+381 EVTSSAEGI
-390 STKLEEVKAAAMV
+390 SAKLEEVKAAAMV

-412 EASNSIKGEAD
+412 EASLSIKGEAD
-423 SIKEAAA
+423 TIKEAAA

-437 TRMQTLSSVL
+437 TRMQQLTTVL
-447 EESVQNAEKVS
+447 EGSVQDAEKVS

-522 VTAAVKSLSEN
+522 VTAAVKNLSEN
-533 AMQVVS
+533 AMQVVE

-602 RAIEMSAENSSEIVT
+602 RAIETSAENSSEIVT

-622 GAAMEE
+622 GEAMEE
-628 NSEVAL
+628 NSEVAF